1 MNLFFILLLIVFIVA
16 GYYVYQRLLKIE
28 REIRADQHSLVEK
41 DDSVIESDIKPVSS
55 EPAQKLEDSDALS
68 EDIGLN
74 DQIMLVVE
82 DSPGLAQ
89 AEIYDKFPG
98 TDRRELQK
106 LLRQLDQSG
115 RLRRE
120 KKGSSYRIYPL

>member
-1 MNLFFILLLIVFIVA
+1 MNLFFILLLIAFIAA
-16 GYYVYQRLLKIE
+16 GYYVYQRLLKVE
-28 REIRADQHSLVEK
+28 REIRADQHALVEE
-41 DDSVIESDIKPVSS
+41 DDSVIKSDLEPVAP
-55 EPAQKLEDSDALS
+55 EPAQKVAESDPIAEDV
-68 EDIGLN
+68 GLN

-82 DSPGLAQ
+82 ASPGLAQ

-106 LLRQLDQSG
+106 LLRQLDQTG
-115 RLRRE
+115 QLRRE

>member
-1 MNLFFILLLIVFIVA
+1 MNLFFILLLIAFIVA

-28 REIRADQHSLVEK
+28 REIRADQHSLVEE
-41 DDSVIESDIKPVSS
+41 DDSVIESDIEPVSP
-55 EPAQKLEDSDALS
+55 EPAQKVEDSDALS

-74 DQIMLVVE
+74 DQIVLVVE
-82 DSPGLAQ
+82 GSPGLAQ
-89 AEIYDKFPG
+89 AEIYDKFPNE
-98 TDRRELQK
+98 DRRELQK
-106 LLRQLDQSG
+106 LLRQLDQAG